1 MIYSLHNDIFIFNLT
16 FATTF
21 QFLGYFLAQ
30 LEGPGEIE
38 HNNDVI
44 STRIALALQ
53 DQLVGNITENLPYL
67 CACTYLKETKKQNVY
82 DEKQAKYE
90 QCLVD
95 QALQREPSAY
105 PSFQPSLNP
114 SFMNPNSTTLTLN
127 GTADSASILPPTE
140 PSPTISTSNTTASNN
155 STTNEPI
162 ICKKPKSL
170 QTETIESAIQEVF
183 ESQFKRCEDIPQ
195 NTRTNAFGTGACYDV
210 YGDNTEVNTG
220 DLLKEM
226 SECGTEALKIADDY
240 MLESV
245 ITKSLSDAS
254 LSWNWNRCTVNS
266 GDLGQKTAK
275 NLNQLFVSSL
285 FDSLFGT

>member
-1 MIYSLHNDIFIFNLT
+1 M
-16 FATTF
+16 
-21 QFLGYFLAQ
+21 AQ

-67 CACTYLKETKKQNVY
+67 CACTYLKKTKKQNVY

>member
-1 MIYSLHNDIFIFNLT
+1 MLSTQRYVHIQSNLSI
-16 FATTF
+16 

-30 LEGPGEIE
+30 LEGPGEID

-53 DQLVGNITENLPYL
+53 GQLVGNITENLPYL
-67 CACTYLKETKKQNVY
+67 CACTYLKETKKQDVY
-82 DEKQAKYE
+82 DEKQANYE
-90 QCLVD
+90 QCLKD
-95 QALQREPSAY
+95 QALQREPSTY
-105 PSFQPSLNP
+105 PSLQPSMNP
-114 SFMNPNSTTLTLN
+114 SFIPSMNPNSTTLTLN
-127 GTADSASILPPTE
+127 GTDSTSILPVIE
-140 PSPTISTSNTTASNN
+140 SSSPIVSNNTTASNN
-155 STTNEPI
+155 STENKPI
-162 ICKKPKSL
+162 VCTKPKSL

-195 NTRTNAFGTGACYDV
+195 NTRSNAFGTGACYDV
-210 YGDNTEVNTG
+210 FEISTELNTT

-226 SECGTEALKIADDY
+226 NECGIEALKIADDY
-240 MLESV
+240 KLESV

-254 LSWNWNRCTVNS
+254 LSWNWNRCTNNS